1 MLNFHKLFLPIGI
14 LIILSTNVSAGFIL
28 ENCKNIDTG
37 KKFKNMIFIVSDSGY
52 KKILEIDNGET
63 TTLRMYDLE
72 TYNFDV
78 AKGISENKKTSIIID
93 ANEKLVEVEYS
104 SGRIWRFSC
113 SKLK

>member
-1 MLNFHKLFLPIGI
+1 MKKLFLVL
-14 LIILSTNVSAGFIL
+14 LISTFFSSNANAGFIL

-37 KKFKNMIFIVSDSGY
+37 KKFKNKIFIVSDSGY

-78 AKGISENKKTSIIID
+78 AKGISENKKTTIIID